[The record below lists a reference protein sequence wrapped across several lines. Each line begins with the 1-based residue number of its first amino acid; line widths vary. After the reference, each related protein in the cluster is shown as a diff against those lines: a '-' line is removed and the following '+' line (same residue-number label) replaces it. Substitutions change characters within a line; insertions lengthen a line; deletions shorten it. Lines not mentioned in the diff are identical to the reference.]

1 MAEILHVD
9 IARRLEDVVQLL
21 TEQRANPGFGR
32 TIAPRRR
39 DAGWGMFGIRVKIG
53 HSHNRPER

>member
-9 IARRLEDVVQLL
+9 IARRLEDIVQLL
-21 TEQRANPGFGR
+21 KGRVPTPIGFGR

-39 DAGWGMFGIRVKIG
+39 DAGWGVR
-53 HSHNRPER
+53 